1 MDILVSEIREREWLI
16 YDDEN
21 KYEGFVLFLE
31 QNKNMKRVMFGSV
44 HWLDFIDKLM
54 SASTNNNWIEWPNTD
69 SLALFIYACFSLRFF
84 FFNGIYGGGP
94 RKKGGDRD
102 NIRAIFDTT
111 IN

>member
-54 SASTNNNWIEWPNTD
+54 SALQEQTTIELSDPTLIP
-69 SLALFIYACFSLRFF
+69 SYFLYTHVFRLVYFF
-84 FFNGIYGGGP
+84 FYW
-94 RKKGGDRD
+94 
-102 NIRAIFDTT
+102 NIWWWPEKEKRRWSM
-111 IN
+111 

>member
-1 MDILVSEIREREWLI
+1 MNILESEIRERERESD

-54 SASTNNNWIEWPNTD
+54 SAQQEQTTIELSDPTLIPSHFLYTHVFRLVSWFFYWI
-69 SLALFIYACFSLRFF
+69 
-84 FFNGIYGGGP
+84 GICSGGP
-94 RKKGGDRD
+94 QKRK
-102 NIRAIFDTT
+102 N
-111 IN
+111 